1 MYQILYP
8 KPAWVEDDNY
18 ECEWRITYLPNSM
31 LIFRLHLLLS
41 FFFLLLPL
49 SSHSLGYFGLEID
62 GLVMALD
69 GSFLMDLLNFREE
82 LFSVDESQSK
92 CKKRGSK
99 QQREHTQPN
108 HDVPEN
114 WLETTPFYPRKGVV
128 SSHSKCVGWWL
139 NILTR
144 HAPNSCTCWVYRVA
158 LLQLSQD
165 SKSESSY

>member
-1 MYQILYP
+1 M
-8 KPAWVEDDNY
+8 
-18 ECEWRITYLPNSM
+18 
-31 LIFRLHLLLS
+31 LLS

-114 WLETTPFYPRKGVV
+114 
-128 SSHSKCVGWWL
+128 
-139 NILTR
+139 
-144 HAPNSCTCWVYRVA
+144 
-158 LLQLSQD
+158 
-165 SKSESSY
+165 